1 MRILIVEDD
10 IKITA
15 FIKKGLEEE
24 LYSVDVTHNGDEAI
38 YLTQLYNYDIILLD
52 IMIPDRDG
60 LSVCKILREKGILVP
75 IIILSARNLLQ
86 DKIDGLDSGANDY
99 LTKPFAFEE
108 LLARI
113 RVQLRDSIQTSN
125 IITIE
130 NLSIDINYRI
140 VKREGNKISLTVK
153 EYALLELL
161 VRNRDK
167 IVTELMIKEN
177 LTDMSKDTISNI
189 INVYIYRL
197 RNKIDKNYSLKLI
210 HTIHGVGYMLSD
222 KDV

>member
-10 IKITA
+10 MKIAT

-60 LSVCKILREKGILVP
+60 LAVCKILREKGILVP